1 MRKFGPLQNS
11 NRIPNHQALALVML
25 LLGADKNAVH
35 NQKIIEAAKTIWPK
49 IGHKT
54 SSDRIDKL
62 INQMIYI
69 NSDLFETKNGKYD
82 NKATGHKRK
91 LTRTGTVYAR
101 QAIDVVNPR
110 ILQEY
115 V

>member
-69 NSDLFETKNGKYD
+69 NSDLFETKNGNTIIKQQVINANLPELVPYMLA
-82 NKATGHKRK
+82 K
-91 LTRTGTVYAR
+91 
-101 QAIDVVNPR
+101 QSMW
-110 ILQEY
+110 
-115 V
+115 